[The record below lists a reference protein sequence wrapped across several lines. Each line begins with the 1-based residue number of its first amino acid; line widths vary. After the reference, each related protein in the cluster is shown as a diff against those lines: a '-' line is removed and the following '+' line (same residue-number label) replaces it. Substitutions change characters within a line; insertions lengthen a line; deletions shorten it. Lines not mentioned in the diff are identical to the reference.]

1 MSDRLAH
8 KQYKEHAIKG
18 KFETSIVFMVMLCL
32 FCSTLVSS
40 CYKHEDRIFIAN
52 KSSKNIYIE
61 SLSINKDVVISKNVK
76 MHPIKEKGMNFY
88 EFYGVVD
95 FNKGDDIYVSYRK
108 ELSDGANVF
117 RCKIH
122 EDDYCIYHIVIK
134 DNENICTCDSMRETG
149 SK

>member
-88 EFYGVVD
+88 V
-95 FNKGDDIYVSYRK
+95 N
-108 ELSDGANVF
+108 
-117 RCKIH
+117 
-122 EDDYCIYHIVIK
+122 
-134 DNENICTCDSMRETG
+134 NIFTAKRN
-149 SK
+149 